1 MSNPHG
7 THIWYELMTSDPEA
21 AGRFYADVIGWSV
34 GGFGGA
40 TISGEGDYRIFTAP
54 DGEGVGGMMKA
65 PGNAPPGWF
74 GYISVDDVD
83 AATEAVTQ
91 AGGSVHVPPTDLP
104 GVGRM
109 ALLADPQGAPFY
121 VMRGS
126 SDQPST
132 AFKRMAH
139 GHGEWNE
146 LATSDPAGAMA
157 FYTGQFGWKKEGEM
171 PMGEM
176 GAYEFLAHNGG
187 VIGALMR
194 GQERPMWNYYFR
206 VGAIDPVVDRITAGG
221 GEVLHGP
228 NEVPGGDWV
237 VQARDPQGARFGVV
251 GSKG

>member
-1 MSNPHG
+1 MTNSHG
-7 THIWYELMTSDPEA
+7 SFIWYELMTTDPEA
-21 AGRFYADVIGWSV
+21 AGSFYSDVIGWRV

-54 DGEGVGGMMKA
+54 DGEGAGGMMKA
-65 PGNAPPGWF
+65 PGDALPGWF
-74 GYISVDDVD
+74 GYIGVDDVD
-83 AATEAVTQ
+83 AATEAVKA

-132 AFKRMAH
+132 AFKATAL
-139 GHGEWNE
+139 GHATWNE
-146 LATSDPAGAMA
+146 LVTSDPAGAMS
-157 FYTGQFGWKKEGEM
+157 FYTGQFGWKKDGEM
-171 PMGEM
+171 PMGEL
-176 GAYEFLAHNGG
+176 GAYEFLSHDGG
-187 VIGALMR
+187 MIGAMMR
-194 GQERPMWNYYFR
+194 AQEHSFWGCYFR
-206 VGAIDPVVDRITAGG
+206 VGAIDPVVNRIKAGG

-237 VQARDPQGARFGVV
+237 VQALDPQGARFGVV
-251 GSKG
+251 GSRG